1 MPDPLGDA
9 ARRRLAASAASRLTS
24 RGFDVVRP
32 DTRAEPPALAE
43 RADVTIGVEPLTA
56 ADATPTTIVS
66 RLGHAIDRDRRALFV
81 VADDTV
87 AALVRDVLT
96 DPPLLVAAEDG
107 RRTFHAGPDR
117 IPVDTS
123 DLSNAAGG
131 YACFRVDDLPG
142 VDTGTVQTRTTGVES
157 GGGTGERQ
165 GSTPALP
172 PAPSTA
178 DGRSPTAPGVSH
190 ATTDPSVHW
199 RETDTPIG
207 PVPAVSG
214 VDAAAV
220 GADGRPDVPRLV
232 CEIRGQVVA
241 VLAGVES
248 LRTPP
253 AGAFPHFYRRDPT
266 DKRFRVRRG
275 TDGRVVES
283 VSGFGPMRE
292 AGFVPIPM
300 PLVPEHVLDV
310 RVDLGSAWD
319 LLVVDEEQ

>member
-9 ARRRLAASAASRLTS
+9 TRQRLAEEAASHLTS
-24 RGFDVVRP
+24 RGFDVMRP

-43 RADVTIGVEPLTA
+43 RADVTVSIEPLTA
-56 ADATPTTIVS
+56 ADATPTTVVS
-66 RLGHAIDRDRRALFV
+66 RLGHAIDRDRQALFV

-96 DPPLLVAAEDG
+96 DPPLLAAVDDG
-107 RRTFHAGPDR
+107 RRTFHGGPDR

-123 DLSNAAGG
+123 GLPNAAGG
-131 YACFRVDDLPG
+131 YACFRVDDLP
-142 VDTGTVQTRTTGVES
+142 E
-157 GGGTGERQ
+157 GGTFSVQVRPAGADDGAGEQ
-165 GSTPALP
+165 GDSTPALP

-178 DGRSPTAPGVSH
+178 GGRAPNTPGVLRS
-190 ATTDPSVHW
+190 TDDPPVRW
-199 RETDTPIG
+199 RETDTPVG
-207 PVPAVSG
+207 PVPAVSE

-220 GADGRPDVPRLV
+220 DADGRPVVPRLV
-232 CEIRGQVVA
+232 CEVRGRVIV

-253 AGAFPHFYRRDPT
+253 AGAFPYFYRRDPT

-275 TDGRVVES
+275 ADGRVVES

-292 AGFVPIPM
+292 AGFMPVPM

-310 RVDLGSAWD
+310 RVDVGEMWD
-319 LLVVDEEQ
+319 LRVIDEVR

>member
-9 ARRRLAASAASRLTS
+9 ARQRLAEAAASHLAS
-24 RGFDVVRP
+24 RGFDVMRP

-43 RADVTIGVEPLTA
+43 RAEDTLGVEPLTA
-56 ADATPTTIVS
+56 SDATPTTIVS

-96 DPPLLVAAEDG
+96 DPPLLAAVTDG

-123 DLSNAAGG
+123 ELSNAAGG

-142 VDTGTVQTRTTGVES
+142 NGRADVQAPAS
-157 GGGTGERQ
+157 GIDAAGDADERRD
-165 GSTPALP
+165 STPALP
-172 PAPSTA
+172 PAPPA
-178 DGRSPTAPGVSH
+178 VGGRSPSTPGVSRS
-190 ATTDPSVHW
+190 TGDPPVRW

-214 VDAAAV
+214 IDSAAV
-220 GADGRPDVPRLV
+220 DADGRPVVARLV
-232 CEIRGQVVA
+232 CEIRGRVVV

-253 AGAFPHFYRRDPT
+253 AGAFPYFYRRDPT

-275 TDGRVVES
+275 SDGRVVES

-292 AGFVPIPM
+292 AGFVPVPM
-300 PLVPEHVLDV
+300 PLVPEHALDV
-310 RVDLGSAWD
+310 PADVEAAWD
-319 LLVVDEEQ
+319 LLVVSEGH